1 MTNQEL
7 LILMTAFIVKH
18 FIVDF
23 PMQQKYQYLN
33 KGTFGHPG
41 GILHAAFHYLGTMAV
56 LSAFSN
62 ITNIFVAIGLAIF
75 DGVIHYFVDWAK
87 VNINK
92 FYGWTATTS
101 EMFWHLVG
109 LDQLIHYMTYI
120 GIIWYVI

>member
-7 LILMTAFIVKH
+7 LILITAFLVKH

-23 PMQQKYQYLN
+23 PLQQKYQYSN
-33 KGTFGHPG
+33 KGTLGHPG
-41 GILHAAFHYLGTMAV
+41 GILHALLHTCSTTGILMGFGLCTYPIAILLGLV
-56 LSAFSN
+56 
-62 ITNIFVAIGLAIF
+62 
-75 DGVIHYFVDWAK
+75 DGVVHYFVDWSK

-92 FYGWTATTS
+92 YFGWTATTS

-120 GIIWYVI
+120 GIIWYVL

>member
-7 LILMTAFIVKH
+7 LILITAFLVKH

-23 PMQQKYQYLN
+23 PLQQKYQYQN

-41 GILHAAFHYLGTMAV
+41 GILHAMLHYLGTLLV
-56 LSAFSN
+56 LTVFSPLTY
-62 ITNIFVAIGLAIF
+62 IMVVVKLSMIDAI
-75 DGVIHYFVDWAK
+75 VHYFVDWSK

-92 FYGWTATTS
+92 HFGWTATTS

-120 GIIWYVI
+120 GIIWYVL